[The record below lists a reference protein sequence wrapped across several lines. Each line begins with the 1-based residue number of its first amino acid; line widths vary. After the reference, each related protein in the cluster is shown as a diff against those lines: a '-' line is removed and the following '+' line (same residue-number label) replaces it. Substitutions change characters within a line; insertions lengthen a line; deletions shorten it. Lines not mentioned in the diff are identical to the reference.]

1 MDVRRPFSRDF
12 ALLWAMTF
20 LTFFAA
26 FQLFPTVPFRL
37 GELGLPLGARG
48 RFMSLFTAGSAAGA
62 LLTGPLGD
70 RVGARRMAMA
80 CTLGFAAFL
89 LAYPWLGS
97 ARAFL
102 WIAFPHGV
110 VWSGVLTATMSL
122 LGRVLP
128 SEGRAQGLSLYGLAS
143 PGGVVVGPVIGL
155 WSYHTLGFLPMCVSL
170 AVVFAALAWLAR
182 NLPADPPAH
191 ATPTPFQLPSGA
203 VVVPCL
209 ILFLTAL
216 GYGTFSTFTPQ
227 EATAAGLTGPWAGTF
242 LTSMA
247 LGMVAMRL
255 LMARTGFGA
264 QPIRL
269 LPWMLLG
276 ATAGMV
282 LLGLLPGTLVRH
294 ALSAALYGA
303 GYSMVHTLVNARLLE
318 VIPPERRGGAFGA
331 LLFAFDSGIGMGSF
345 ALGAFIGR
353 FGYRPGWL
361 LGALLV
367 ALSLPLARRLLRTV
381 GAPLSV

>member
-1 MDVRRPFSRDF
+1 VDTTRPYSRDF
-12 ALLWAMTF
+12 ALVWAMTF

-37 GELGLPLGARG
+37 GELGLDLGARG
-48 RFMSLFTAGSAAGA
+48 RFMSLFTGGSALGA
-62 LLTGPLGD
+62 LATGPLGD
-70 RVGARRMAMA
+70 RLGARRMAMG
-80 CTLGFAAFL
+80 CTLGFGAFL
-89 LAYPWLGS
+89 LAYPWLSS
-97 ARAFL
+97 ASAFL

-128 SEGRAQGLSLYGLAS
+128 EQGRAQGLSVYGLAS
-143 PGGVVVGPVIGL
+143 PGGVVVGPVVGL
-155 WSYHTLGFLPMCVSL
+155 WSYHALGFLPMCGTL
-170 AVVFAALAWLAR
+170 AAIFAVLAFLAR
-182 NLPADPPAH
+182 KLPADPPAH
-191 ATPTPFQLPSGA
+191 HEPTPFQLPSGA

-227 EATAAGLTGPWAGTF
+227 EANAAGLTGPWAGTF

-247 LGMVAMRL
+247 VGMVVMRL
-255 LMARTGFGA
+255 VMARTGFGPR
-264 QPIRL
+264 PIRL
-269 LPWMLLG
+269 LPGMLLG
-276 ATAGMV
+276 ATAGML

-294 ALSAALYGA
+294 ALAALLYGA

-318 VIPPERRGGAFGA
+318 VVPAERRGGAFGA
-331 LLFAFDSGIGMGSF
+331 LLFAFDSGIGLGSF

-353 FGYRPGWL
+353 YGFRPGWL

-367 ALSLPLARRLLRTV
+367 ALSLPMAVRLV
-381 GAPLSV
+381 KAKAA

>member
-1 MDVRRPFSRDF
+1 MDTTRPYSRDF
-12 ALLWAMTF
+12 ALVWAMTF

-37 GELGLPLGARG
+37 GELGLDLGARG
-48 RFMSLFTAGSAAGA
+48 RFMSLFTGGSALGA
-62 LLTGPLGD
+62 LATGPLGD
-70 RVGARRMAMA
+70 RLGARRMAMG
-80 CTLGFAAFL
+80 CTLGFGAFL
-89 LAYPWLGS
+89 LAYPWLSS
-97 ARAFL
+97 ASAFL

-128 SEGRAQGLSLYGLAS
+128 EQGRAQGLSVYGLAS
-143 PGGVVVGPVIGL
+143 PGGVVVGPVVGL
-155 WSYHTLGFLPMCVSL
+155 WSYHALGFLPMCGTL
-170 AVVFAALAWLAR
+170 AAIFAVLAFLAR
-182 NLPADPPAH
+182 KLPADPPAH
-191 ATPTPFQLPSGA
+191 HEPTPFQLPSGA
-203 VVVPCL
+203 VAVPCL

-227 EATAAGLTGPWAGTF
+227 EANAAGLTGPWAGTF

-247 LGMVAMRL
+247 VGMVVMRL
-255 LMARTGFGA
+255 VMARTGFGPR
-264 QPIRL
+264 PIRL
-269 LPWMLLG
+269 LPGMLLG
-276 ATAGMV
+276 ATAGML

-294 ALSAALYGA
+294 ALAALLYGA

-318 VIPPERRGGAFGA
+318 VVPAERRGGAFGA
-331 LLFAFDSGIGMGSF
+331 LLFAFDSGIGLGSF

-353 FGYRPGWL
+353 YGFRPGWL

-367 ALSLPLARRLLRTV
+367 ALSLPMAVRLV
-381 GAPLSV
+381 KAKAA

>member
-1 MDVRRPFSRDF
+1 
-12 ALLWAMTF
+12 
-20 LTFFAA
+20 
-26 FQLFPTVPFRL
+26 
-37 GELGLPLGARG
+37 
-48 RFMSLFTAGSAAGA
+48 MSLFTAGSAVGA

-70 RVGARRMAMA
+70 RLGARRMAMA
-80 CTLGFAAFL
+80 CTLGFGAFL
-89 LAYPWLGS
+89 LAYPFLGS
-97 ARAFL
+97 AAAFL

-128 SEGRAQGLSLYGLAS
+128 SADRAQGLSVYGLAS
-143 PGGVVVGPVIGL
+143 PGGVVVGPVVGL
-155 WSYHTLGFLPMCVSL
+155 WSYHALGFLPMCTSL
-170 AVVFAALAWLAR
+170 AAIFGVLAWLAR
-182 NLPADPPAH
+182 KLPQDPEH
-191 ATPTPFQLPSGA
+191 QGVPTPFQLPSGT

-227 EATAAGLTGPWAGTF
+227 EAAAAGLQGAWTGTF
-242 LTSMA
+242 LTCMA
-247 LGMVAMRL
+247 VGMVLMRL
-255 LMARTGFGA
+255 AMAHTGFGSR
-264 QPIRL
+264 PIRL
-269 LPWMLLG
+269 LPGMLGGAALG
-276 ATAGMV
+276 ML

-331 LLFAFDSGIGMGSF
+331 LLFSFDSGIGLGSF

-353 FGYRPGWL
+353 FGFRPGWL

-367 ALSLPLARRLLRTV
+367 ALSLPLALRISR
-381 GAPLSV
+381 PDRSH

>member
-1 MDVRRPFSRDF
+1 MTEPRLWSRDF
-12 ALLWAMTF
+12 TLVWAMTF

-37 GELGLPLGARG
+37 GELGLDLGARG
-48 RFMSLFTAGSAAGA
+48 RFMSLFTGGSALGA

-70 RVGARRMAMA
+70 RLGARRMAMI
-80 CTLGFAAFL
+80 CTLGFGAFL
-89 LAYPWLGS
+89 LAYPWLHTAS
-97 ARAFL
+97 LFL

-128 SEGRAQGLSLYGLAS
+128 EEGRAQGLSLYGLAS
-143 PGGVVVGPVIGL
+143 PGGVVVGPVVGL
-155 WSYHTLGFLPMCVSL
+155 WSYHALGFLPMCASL
-170 AVVFAALAWLAR
+170 AAIFGVLSWLAR
-182 NLPADPPAH
+182 KLPPDPPAH

-227 EATAAGLTGPWAGTF
+227 EAAAAGLTGPWAGTF

-247 LGMVAMRL
+247 VGMVLMRL
-255 LMARTGFGA
+255 VMARTGFGA
-264 QPIRL
+264 RPIRL
-269 LPWMLLG
+269 LPWMLTG
-276 ATAGMV
+276 AATGMV
-282 LLGLLPGTLVRH
+282 LLGLLPGTLLRH
-294 ALSAALYGA
+294 ALSASLYGA

-318 VIPPERRGGAFGA
+318 VVPAERRGGAFGA
-331 LLFAFDSGIGMGSF
+331 LLFAFDSGIGLGSF

-353 FGYRPGWL
+353 HGFRPGWL
-361 LGALLV
+361 LGALFV
-367 ALSLPLARRLLRTV
+367 ALSLPMAVQISRQPK
-381 GAPLSV
+381 GDAE